1 LKGIVNGERTSLETS
16 LAIYIAR
23 LEQSHLFHAVE
34 VDATELVESADE
46 LHLTF
51 TLKLKTLEASKGA
64 VAKK

>member
-1 LKGIVNGERTSLETS
+1 MESAPPWRHRWPFTLRAWSSLTYS
-16 LAIYIAR
+16 M
-23 LEQSHLFHAVE
+23 
-34 VDATELVESADE
+34 TELVESADE